1 MEPNR
6 RTLSD
11 AADLKA
17 LAHPLRL
24 DLLEILVLRGPRTA
38 TQLAAELGG
47 SPSNCSWHLR
57 KLAEH
62 GFVTEVAGATGRQR
76 PWQAVSEG
84 LRWAEGE
91 DDEPET
97 SAAGHALTDMMLT
110 RELQRLRVAQE
121 TERFEPPEWREASN
135 VVQSALW
142 LTAEE
147 AKQVSTQL
155 QDLLMTH
162 FDRLH
167 HPERRPEGA
176 RLVSVVGWLVPRPE
190 QPGGPRPTS
199 TENDDQDEE
208 SR

>member
-24 DLLEILVLRGPRTA
+24 DLLEILVLSGPRTA
-38 TQLAAELGG
+38 TQLAAELGS

-62 GFVTEVAGATGRQR
+62 GFVTEVPGATGRQR

-91 DDEPET
+91 DDETEA

-110 RELQRLRVAQE
+110 RELQRLRAAQE
-121 TERFEPPEWREASN
+121 SERFEPPEWREASN

-176 RLVSVVGWLVPRPE
+176 RLVSVVGWLVPRRE
-190 QPGGPRPTS
+190 RGGPQKTS

>member
-62 GFVTEVAGATGRQR
+62 GFVTEVPGATGRQR

-91 DDEPET
+91 DDEPEA

-110 RELQRLRVAQE
+110 RELQRLRAAQE
-121 TERFEPPEWREASN
+121 AERFEPPEWREASN

-147 AKQVSTQL
+147 GKQFFEVCRVS
-155 QDLLMTH
+155 
-162 FDRLH
+162 
-167 HPERRPEGA
+167 
-176 RLVSVVGWLVPRPE
+176 
-190 QPGGPRPTS
+190 
-199 TENDDQDEE
+199 
-208 SR
+208 